1 MVASNDYDNGG
12 NLPRDIGKAHEAP
25 FCRHGSRPVLR
36 LIEVVVLVTAI
47 LVHVFEP
54 RVAAAEEAPKLPQH
68 VADLRDAILTAARSG
83 DIHELKV
90 PFEMS
95 GAVPDFG
102 FATASDP
109 IATLRANSH
118 DGEGREILAALIEVL
133 ELPAA
138 TSPFGNDIE
147 NNLVYVWPYLAE
159 RPIDKLTPA
168 EQVDLYRLVPPEK
181 AAEMRQ
187 KGHWTWWRLTIAAD
201 GTWLSFKR
209 PE

>member
-1 MVASNDYDNGG
+1 MGAF
-12 NLPRDIGKAHEAP
+12 PRDTGKTHEAP
-25 FCRHGSRPVLR
+25 FYQPAPRPVLR
-36 LIEVVVLVTAI
+36 LIDVVVLVAAI
-47 LVHVFEP
+47 IVHVLQP
-54 RVAAAEEAPKLPQH
+54 LGAIGAEVPKLPQH
-68 VADLRDAILTAARSG
+68 VADLRDAILTAAHSG

-102 FATASDP
+102 FGVASDP
-109 IATLRANSH
+109 MAALKANSH
-118 DGEGREILAALIEVL
+118 DGEGREILAALIEAL

-147 NNLVYVWPYLAE
+147 NNLIYVWPYLAE
-159 RPIDKLTPA
+159 RPLDKLTPA
-168 EQVDLYRLVPPEK
+168 EEVDLYRLVPPEK
-181 AAEMRQ
+181 VAEMHQ

-209 PE
+209 AE